1 MNQPVHRHPASQ
13 IAEIYS
19 PRSISSSVQEVYLHR
34 QEAFASHLERE
45 KSVLIDDGDDEIK
58 RVGAKY
64 RVEAVEREWRDGND
78 RYQTLFP
85 LFFNAATLFLFSP
98 PPPLLLPLL
107 SLSLSLCLFLPF
119 NKIPRYPID
128 SWNVSE
134 RNVEVDSILN
144 SIKPRAKPLCQLFTN

>member
-98 PPPLLLPLL
+98 PPLLLPLL
-107 SLSLSLCLFLPF
+107 SLSLSLSVFFFL
-119 NKIPRYPID
+119 
-128 SWNVSE
+128 
-134 RNVEVDSILN
+134 
-144 SIKPRAKPLCQLFTN
+144 SIKSRDIQSTRGTYRNEM